1 MWVLRKAGAVSMAGR
16 LVLVLRE
23 ELSGV
28 VGRSVGVIWDERLS
42 VREGDE
48 GLGAVGA
55 VGATG

>member
-28 VGRSVGVIWDERLS
+28 VGRSVRVIWDDRLS
-42 VREGDE
+42 VREG
-48 GLGAVGA
+48 GLDAVGA
-55 VGATG
+55 MGWG

>member
-55 VGATG
+55 VG